1 MLTSVVP
8 LREDNPAVFL
18 SAYVLE
24 NSPEF
29 QTGTRRPA
37 VVICPGGG
45 YFFTSDREA
54 EPVALRFLAR
64 GYHAFVV
71 RYSVRTR
78 FPEPMLDLAR
88 AMLTIREHA
97 DEWLVDPDQLTVCGF
112 SAGGHLAASLGVFW
126 GKPWL
131 HDAVG
136 VGGDQIRPAA
146 LTLGYPVIDI
156 DLVSDRQDRGEL
168 GDESVPANEAIY
180 SVVLGERQPA
190 LEIKDRYRLDL
201 HVSAATPPA
210 FLWHTADDDLV
221 FAPNA
226 LRFAAALAEH
236 RVPYELHVF
245 ESGVHGLSLA
255 DETTDVQGQF
265 INPYAQVWI
274 DLALRWLQRRREQ
287 HSA

>member
-1 MLTSVVP
+1 MCKRNRCISQRFRLWRVFFQTERSGLPGHDALTRAQRSSTRGSSDARFLLLCSSTGGGCMHTTVIP
-8 LREDNPAVFL
+8 WREDNPAVFL
-18 SAYVLE
+18 SAYLLE
-24 NSPEF
+24 SSPEF
-29 QTGTRRPA
+29 QTGNRRPS
-37 VVICPGGG
+37 VVVCPGTG
-45 YFFTSDREA
+45 YFMTSDREA

-71 RYSVRTR
+71 RYSVRAR

-126 GKPWL
+126 DKPWL
-131 HDAVG
+131 HDALG

-146 LTLGYPVIDI
+146 LILGYPVIDI

-180 SVVLGERQPA
+180 SVVLGEGQPA
-190 LEIKDRYRLDL
+190 REIKDRYRLEL

-210 FLWHTADDDLV
+210 FL
-221 FAPNA
+221 
-226 LRFAAALAEH
+226 
-236 RVPYELHVF
+236 
-245 ESGVHGLSLA
+245 
-255 DETTDVQGQF
+255 
-265 INPYAQVWI
+265 
-274 DLALRWLQRRREQ
+274 
-287 HSA
+287 